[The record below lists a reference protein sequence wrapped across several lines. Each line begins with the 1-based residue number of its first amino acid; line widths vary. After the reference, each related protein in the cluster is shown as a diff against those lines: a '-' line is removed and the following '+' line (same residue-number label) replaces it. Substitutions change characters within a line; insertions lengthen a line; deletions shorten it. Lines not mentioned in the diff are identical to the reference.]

1 MRLEWF
7 FNTRKNG
14 FKYDFS
20 VLVSSV
26 CFLAKR
32 SKSLHHTGDVGGI
45 GGVGGGGG
53 VMGVQYPDWDGRAPR
68 KDHVNRFMRV
78 LNRK

>member
-14 FKYDFS
+14 FKYDFG
-20 VLVSSV
+20 VLESSV

-32 SKSLHHTGDVGGI
+32 SKSLHHGWPCLRDGWC
-45 GGVGGGGG
+45 GGG

-68 KDHVNRFMRV
+68 KDPVNRFMRV